1 MRVNLSNLFNEKSPS
16 RKTMTL
22 SSALSNEDLLRK
34 YTVDVELNDIV
45 SKGGI
50 LVDLT
55 GITVYINA
63 TENGKE
69 PVTYP
74 CTILDANN
82 GLVEIR
88 LPNTLVD
95 EEGNVNF
102 EFVLQKN
109 DLVITSC
116 VYSYTIHHSIGEGT
130 AGTEEEISLLRTLIQ
145 QVQESK
151 TTVDTIVRELEVTQ
165 TDIDEILGMVGG
177 L

>member
-1 MRVNLSNLFNEKSPS
+1 M
-16 RKTMTL
+16 
-22 SSALSNEDLLRK
+22 
-34 YTVDVELNDIV
+34 
-45 SKGGI
+45 
-50 LVDLT
+50 DLT

-63 TENGKE
+63 TENGGQ

-74 CTILDANN
+74 CTILDAGN
-82 GLVEIR
+82 GLVEIK

-116 VYSYTIHHSIGEGT
+116 IYSYLVHNSIGEGT
-130 AGTEEEISLLRTLIQ
+130 AGTEEEVSLLQSLIQ
-145 QVQESK
+145 QVQQSK
-151 TTVDTIVRELEVTQ
+151 NTVDAIVQELEVTQ
-165 TDIDEILGMVGG
+165 SDIDEIISMIGG